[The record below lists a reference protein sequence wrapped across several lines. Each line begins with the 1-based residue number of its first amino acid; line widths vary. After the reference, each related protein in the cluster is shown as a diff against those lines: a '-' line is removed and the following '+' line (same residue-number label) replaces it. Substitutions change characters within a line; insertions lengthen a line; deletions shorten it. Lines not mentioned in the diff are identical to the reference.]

1 MVSEICLWQPATRR
15 MQTIKVLIVST
26 SDVWH
31 RSVSSLLASF
41 SHFQLLGSAHGGLTA
56 YEMLREQRPH
66 LLLIDNSLP
75 QDEAFRLISA
85 VKAVSQQIYCILLV
99 ATSRQARVALAAG
112 ADAVVLR
119 SGSSRQLETAVL
131 AARDRI
137 AALK

>member
-1 MVSEICLWQPATRR
+1 
-15 MQTIKVLIVST
+15 
-26 SDVWH
+26 
-31 RSVSSLLASF
+31 
-41 SHFQLLGSAHGGLTA
+41 
-56 YEMLREQRPH
+56 MLREQRPH